1 MNCFIKS
8 LIALH
13 LLSLPVGS
21 ALAATNDTAPNVLV
35 TIKPIHSLVSRMMK
49 GIAEPVLLMKG
60 NQSLH
65 HYNLR
70 PSERRSISQASLI
83 FWVGPELEAFLPRLL
98 SGNNIKAKT
107 VSLIDSKDI
116 VKLNVQERHEEE
128 DHHAHQIDPHIWLS
142 SRNAIALTRE
152 IANQL
157 INVDPE
163 HKKQYEKNRETLI
176 DEISSLSTH
185 IKTQLKNSSAPYITF
200 HNAIQYF
207 ENEFKLNNIAS
218 IQTNTE
224 ASPSAHH
231 ISDVIRRIRENNISC
246 LFYNQP
252 EQPNLITSLQ
262 HQTRA
267 KAYAIDPAG
276 FNVQAGEQA
285 WFEIM
290 QNVASNLS
298 ACLNK

>member
-1 MNCFIKS
+1 MNRFIKS

-13 LLSLPVGS
+13 LLSLPLGS
-21 ALAATNDTAPNVLV
+21 ALAAANDTAPNVLV

-70 PSERRSISQASLI
+70 PSERRLISQASLI
-83 FWVGPELEAFLPRLL
+83 FWVGSGLEAFLPRLL

-107 VSLIDSKDI
+107 VSLIESKDI
-116 VKLNVQERHEEE
+116 VKLNVQDRHEHDEY
-128 DHHAHQIDPHIWLS
+128 HAHQIDPHIWLS
-142 SRNAIALTRE
+142 SQNAIALTRE

-176 DEISSLSTH
+176 DEIRSLSTH
-185 IKTQLKNSSAPYITF
+185 IKTQLKNSKAPYITF

-207 ENEFKLNNIAS
+207 ENEFNLNNIAS

-231 ISDVIRRIRENNISC
+231 ISEVIQRIRENNINC

-262 HQTRA
+262 AQTRA

-276 FNVQAGEQA
+276 VNVQAGEEA